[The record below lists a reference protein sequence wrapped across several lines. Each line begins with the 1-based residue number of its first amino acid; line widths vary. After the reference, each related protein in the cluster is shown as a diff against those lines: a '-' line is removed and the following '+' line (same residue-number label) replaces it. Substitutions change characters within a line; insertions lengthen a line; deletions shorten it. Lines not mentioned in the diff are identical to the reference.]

1 MKCEIYP
8 KWGSRVDRFH
18 SLEARVHQHRSI
30 ERVNRRSMPTVT
42 WHRSRSFRLPFRFP
56 RNWEMPLNHACL
68 GIWAEDARKTWIQA
82 RGLMLKC
89 VACPWYKSLFTG
101 TLRSVYAACF
111 RSGCFPR
118 GREKRGRFFSFLPP
132 SYPAPSFRSCFS
144 SFLITFPFETFP
156 RNVSLLRALNP

>member
-1 MKCEIYP
+1 MWNLSEVRQSR
-8 KWGSRVDRFH
+8 GSVPFTRGSSPSASFH
-18 SLEARVHQHRSI
+18 RACQPAIDANSNLASISIVSTSLSI
-30 ERVNRRSMPTVT
+30 SSELRDAVEP
-42 WHRSRSFRLPFRFP
+42 
-56 RNWEMPLNHACL
+56 CL

-144 SFLITFPFETFP
+144 SFLITFPFEMFP